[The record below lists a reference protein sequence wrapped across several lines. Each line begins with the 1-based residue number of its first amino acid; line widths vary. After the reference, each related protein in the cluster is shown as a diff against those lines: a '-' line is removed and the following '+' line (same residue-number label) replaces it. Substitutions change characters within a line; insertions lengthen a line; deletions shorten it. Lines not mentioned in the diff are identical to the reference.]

1 MSVEEMYVSDII
13 TYHHGYTK
21 KNNGIYHAIKS
32 HECPGQRGFDFHE
45 CPRGFVGKKGCY
57 FFHPHLTLK
66 CKLHLRKKY

>member
-1 MSVEEMYVSDII
+1 MNVSIIIPNNTDSYSIYGII

-57 FFHPHLTLK
+57 FFHPH
-66 CKLHLRKKY
+66 H